1 MSQTDKPA
9 TPSPEEKLLE
19 DGLLGHLTDLRN
31 SVVKAV
37 LAVGVAF
44 FALFP
49 FNERIYN
56 WFARPLLEQLP
67 AGGEM
72 IATGIISPFIVP
84 LKVTL
89 LVAFCLTLPY
99 VLYQIWRFVA
109 PGLYRRE
116 KRLVLPI
123 VVSSTVLFYAGMA
136 FAYFL
141 LLKIVFGFIVSFAP
155 SSIEF
160 MPDVQNYLSFA
171 LTLFVVF
178 GIAFEMPV
186 AVFILV
192 RAGVVEI
199 ATLRSA
205 RTYVIAG
212 SFVVAAIVTPPDVL
226 SQFMLAVPVWL
237 LYEAGILFASLFPS
251 AKEGEEK
258 AAEEAG

>member
-1 MSQTDKPA
+1 MSPTDPPEKPSA
-9 TPSPEEKLLE
+9 EEQLLE
-19 DGLLGHLTDLRN
+19 DGLLGHLTDLRD

-37 LAVGVAF
+37 LAVAVAF
-44 FALFP
+44 FTLFP
-49 FNERIYN
+49 FNDRIYD
-56 WFARPLLEQLP
+56 WFAKPLLEQLP
-67 AGGEM
+67 EGGEM

-109 PGLYRRE
+109 PGLYRKE
-116 KRLVLPI
+116 KRLVLPL

-155 SSIEF
+155 SSIEL
-160 MPDVQNYLSFA
+160 MPDIQNYLSFA

-199 ATLRSA
+199 KTLRKA

-212 SFVVAAIVTPPDVL
+212 AFVVAAIVTPPDVL
-226 SQFMLAVPVWL
+226 SQFMLAIPVWL
-237 LYEAGILFASLFPS
+237 LYEAGILFASLFPA
-251 AKEGEEK
+251 AKGEEE
-258 AAEEAG
+258 AAEEAS

>member
-1 MSQTDKPA
+1 MTQTDE
-9 TPSPEEKLLE
+9 TNQPSSEEGLLE
-19 DGLLGHLTDLRN
+19 DGLLGHLTDLRD
-31 SVVKAV
+31 SLVKAV
-37 LAVGVAF
+37 LAVAVAF

-49 FNERIYN
+49 FNERIYD
-56 WFARPLLEQLP
+56 WFAKPMLEQLP

-89 LVAFCLTLPY
+89 LVAFCITLPY
-99 VLYQIWRFVA
+99 VLYQVWRFVA
-109 PGLYRRE
+109 PGLYKRE

-123 VVSSTVLFYAGMA
+123 IVSSTLLFYAGMA

-141 LLKIVFGFIVSFAP
+141 LLKIVFSFIVSFAP
-155 SSIEF
+155 ASIEI
-160 MPDVQNYLSFA
+160 MPDIQNHLSFA
-171 LTLFVVF
+171 LTLFVIF

-212 SFVVAAIVTPPDVL
+212 SFVTAAIVTPPDVL
-226 SQFMLAVPVWL
+226 SQFMLAVPMWL
-237 LYEAGILFASLFPS
+237 LYETGILFSSMFPS
-251 AKEGEEK
+251 PSKDGEPPEN
-258 AAEEAG
+258 EPS